1 MMGEGGSISKG
12 PDSAQN
18 VSFKTLDDGH
28 FTLVS
33 CYTPPLIQYHSN

>member
-18 VSFKTLDDGH
+18 VSFKNSWWWPL
-28 FTLVS
+28 
-33 CYTPPLIQYHSN
+33 YTSILLYSPTDAVPQ

>member
-28 FTLVS
+28 FTLLYSPTDAV
-33 CYTPPLIQYHSN
+33 PQ